1 MGVGKCGITDEFCID
16 TSTGAPGS
24 AEKGTNGCISNCG
37 TELVRSDAPEVFRSI
52 AYFEGYS
59 LASRDCL
66 YQDAI
71 QIDGS
76 KYTHLH
82 FAFGVLTEDYQV
94 KFQDT
99 LTEYEFRNFKKISG
113 PKKILSFGG
122 WDFSAQP
129 STYNIFRQGVKAAN
143 RLTMA
148 TNIANFIKENNL
160 DGVDIDWEYPGV
172 CPL

>member
-1 MGVGKCGITDEFCID
+1 M
-16 TSTGAPGS
+16 
-24 AEKGTNGCISNCG
+24 
-37 TELVRSDAPEVFRSI
+37 
-52 AYFEGYS
+52 
-59 LASRDCL
+59 
-66 YQDAI
+66 
-71 QIDGS
+71 
-76 KYTHLH
+76 
-82 FAFGVLTEDYQV
+82 
-94 KFQDT
+94 
-99 LTEYEFRNFKKISG
+99 KISG

-172 CPL
+172 CPP

>member
-1 MGVGKCGITDEFCID
+1 MGGRE
-16 TSTGAPGS
+16 
-24 AEKGTNGCISNCG
+24 
-37 TELVRSDAPEVFRSI
+37 
-52 AYFEGYS
+52 
-59 LASRDCL
+59 CL

-76 KYTHLH
+76 KYTHVH
-82 FAFGVLTEDYQV
+82 FGFGELTDDYQV
-94 KFQDT
+94 KFQDV
-99 LTEYEFRNFKKISG
+99 LTEYEFSNFMKVPG

-122 WDFSAQP
+122 WDFSTLP

-148 TNIANFIKENNL
+148 TNIANFVNDNNL

-172 CPL
+172 CSMTPCPWYATANLSLLPSGA